1 MQTLV
6 TGATGFVGA
15 NLVRRLLD
23 EGDEVHV
30 FLREGSNR
38 WRLASVLDHLHPH
51 TIDLRDEAAVMR
63 AVEGIRPQTIFHL
76 AAYGAY
82 PFQTE
87 VNPILATNL
96 LGTSNL
102 VQACARVGFEA
113 FVNTGSSSEY
123 GFKSHPPAETD
134 LPEPNSYYAV
144 AKASATLYCSYTSR
158 NIERPI
164 TTLRLYSAYGPYEEP
179 SRLMPTLI
187 KKGLQGELPP
197 LVAPDTARD
206 FIYID
211 DVCEAYIRAARSTS
225 LEFGEVLNVGM
236 GVQRTIREIVEVARE
251 VLNIEAK
258 PEWGSMDA
266 RIWDSSVWVADNRRI
281 RERLGWEPH
290 FDLRE
295 GFSAMVDWFR
305 ENSAIVE
312 SEYSSEGRT

>member
-1 MQTLV
+1 MRTLV

-30 FLREGSNR
+30 FLREDSNR
-38 WRLASVLDHLHPH
+38 WRLAAIQDDLRLHM
-51 TIDLRDEAAVMR
+51 IDLRDEESVTR
-63 AVEGIRPQTIFHL
+63 AVAAIHPQTIYHL

-87 VNPILATNL
+87 VNPILLTNL

-102 VQACARVGFEA
+102 VQACARVGFDA

-123 GFKSHPPAETD
+123 GFKQHPPAETD

-144 AKASATLYCSYTSR
+144 AKASATMYCSYTSR
-158 NIERPI
+158 RIERPI
-164 TTLRLYSAYGPYEEP
+164 TTLSLYSAYGPYEEP

-187 KKGLQGELPP
+187 KKGLRGELPP

-211 DVCEAYIRAARSTS
+211 DVCEAYIRTARSKS
-225 LEFGEVLNVGM
+225 LDFGEVLNLGT
-236 GVQRTIREIVEVARE
+236 GVQRSIREIVEVARE
-251 VLNIEAK
+251 VLNIEIE
-258 PEWGSMDA
+258 PDWGSMEA

-281 RERLGWEPH
+281 RERLGWEPQ
-290 FDLRE
+290 FDLAA
-295 GFSAMVDWFR
+295 GFRAMVDWFR
-305 ENSAIVE
+305 EHAAH
-312 SEYSSEGRT
+312 YAD